1 MIPQKYKDRLAYL
14 IMMQEA
20 SFRMRKSRENS
31 ELVKSTPEC
40 WSGARL
46 EKSGAISVQQGGTS
60 GEKPLEKGF

>member
-14 IMMQEA
+14 ILRQA
-20 SFRMRKSRENS
+20 VSFHTRKSLENS
-31 ELVKSTPEC
+31 ESMKSTSEC

-46 EKSGAISVQQGGTS
+46 EKSGVTLVPQGGMS